1 MRDGERIAEFV
12 TKHNVVLF
20 RVPPPLSRPSFVNFV
35 RGNDRDTAQEK
46 LLQLRRSNGDKD
58 PASGFRARIG
68 LQTPAAIAKKNTT
81 FTLNERRA
89 VFEDALEAQEYVG
102 VAQAVMEMHPDK
114 PFDVNVG
121 REVVKSALNISSLSI
136 KRNHSTKNTVTP
148 SRWLQIATERG
159 QKDYVILLASRQR
172 PAPPSQNSLNES
184 LQIALKQRSRPVVKE
199 LLRYGA
205 DPNTCV
211 AEFHI
216 FVGHGD
222 AGTEFTELLLNSST
236 HALDQCEKDTALLKA
251 IELSS
256 IKMISQLLAFG
267 ADANYL
273 SGYFF
278 KWAVK
283 RQDFKLLTL
292 LVSTSRNIRP
302 ESLQDAID
310 HVCKEDDLSPQDK
323 VAFLDLLLSAG
334 ASTDPH
340 LLANLLDSAIQHCD
354 LNMMSLLVRH
364 REISS
369 NQATKA
375 MGRLPSNLS
384 EDQALDM
391 CSYLF
396 DARAQGAE
404 LGSVIWW
411 AVQRDYRHMVVYLVN
426 NQISLDYRDA
436 AAVRYAL
443 ERLDLPL
450 LQLLFN
456 GDGSEPRTSIH
467 SKAILAKALPDALA
481 IKDRKIR
488 HRAIELL
495 LNKGVSGE
503 ALDQALEDVITKPA
517 ICHILLVKALLSAGA
532 DVNFHGAQPIK
543 AALKLTDVQIL
554 DHICEHSRITQESF
568 DVVLPI
574 AIDCSRDNQSKARL
588 LLRDH
593 HQYFQRAISKALVE
607 EVKASGGQDEIVRL
621 LLDHG
626 ANVNYE
632 RGKLFGEI
640 VSNTPAT
647 RSMHL
652 LRDALSRGPDQ
663 TALGT
668 AFDST
673 RQLEC
678 PLEHRLAL
686 FSSILEAGY
695 QGPSIHTALR
705 EVIASHPDNTSVP
718 DLLLRYG
725 ASVDYDNG
733 GTLVSALQSRN
744 LQLLTTIM
752 SYHPNASSINRAF
765 EYVCQR
771 RYDNSLRVQQ
781 LEYLIGSDKVSGAS
795 MTSGLT
801 YEVIHGQGDLRILSL
816 LGGHQGRLKY
826 EALLHLVNNHDI
838 AIIKFL
844 FELQTP
850 NKETR
855 SRAFQSCFEFDK
867 AMRFALAELL
877 LPDGIDSGVWTGA
890 LRRSILD
897 RDHDLLKLLLH
908 HRGGQSFKAGE
919 SLIFAADQL
928 DPASIEILLQSG
940 PGFNSRDC
948 AFERMLE
955 SGKMTS
961 TKDSRRAAI
970 LLLAQGI
977 SQRMKDR
984 ALIQSLQSFSQNR
997 FEFART
1003 LVEHG
1008 ANVNA
1013 EACICF
1019 SVTGQFAEL
1028 DAFRYLLTCN
1038 PNFDLV
1044 VSSLVYSFA
1053 GRYDRLVEILR
1064 ITLTSDFYHDGNP
1077 RVDVIV
1083 QAMHRYPYGTEL
1095 IRLLLDHGYPA
1106 GQHVEL
1112 PGDWDGATET
1122 GTPLIWALRQPRPWV
1137 KDAVILELLKEESR
1151 ARPEFITGGTEVSAI
1166 ILAAQNGRHEIME
1179 RLVELNVPVSGKDC
1193 HDKSPLFYASTNK
1206 DARSVSILLGAD
1218 AQENDGSLHEAA
1230 RLCQS
1235 GIVAMLLK
1243 NDHDPNY
1250 PSELHGGRTP
1260 LGEMCLRS
1268 PVDSRLLESQ
1278 AYDTIQVLLGFKADL
1293 GMRMGKKT
1301 VLHLALENDRPVE
1314 MTKVLLRF
1322 PTIYK
1327 DIRTD
1332 SEAFLYEDSLQ
1343 ISMSPDNYVA
1353 TYCQCSERL
1362 KEQLIALL
1370 REKHCKDKWYKRR
1383 GAQVA
1388 SPRGLPP
1395 AMREEQERQDFADQ
1409 SQLRAIERKKKDA
1422 AADIEIANMRHVA
1435 NIKQGE
1441 EQNKADLAN
1450 RTRLHDQQID
1460 HENAMSSQRRGN
1472 AYLEHTDRKARA
1484 MEMATIEY
1492 QASEA
1497 LVQLRSSAME
1507 KEHQMERQMIT
1518 AKVEAEKT
1526 VHDRAMMR
1534 IQRQEELNRSSPNTG
1549 QRPAIEAK
1557 KWDDPD

>member
-1 MRDGERIAEFV
+1 MRDNERIAEFV

-20 RVPPPLSRPSFVNFV
+20 RVPPPLSRPSFVSFI
-35 RGNDRDTAQEK
+35 RGNDQDTAQEK
-46 LLQLRRSNGDKD
+46 LLQLRRSNGHKD
-58 PASGFRARIG
+58 PASGLRAKIG
-68 LQTPAAIAKKNTT
+68 LQTAADIAKKNTT

-121 REVVKSALNISSLSI
+121 REDDKSASNISSFRI
-136 KRNHSTKNTVTP
+136 KRSHSTKNTVTP

-159 QKDYVILLASRQR
+159 QKDYVILLASRQH
-172 PAPPSQNSLNES
+172 PTPPSQNSLDES
-184 LQIALKQRSRPVVKE
+184 LQIALKQRSPPIVKE

-205 DPNTCV
+205 NPNTCL
-211 AEFHI
+211 AEFHR

-222 AGTEFTELLLNSST
+222 AGTEFTGLLLNSST
-236 HALDQCEKDTALLKA
+236 YALDQCEKDAALLKA

-256 IKMISQLLAFG
+256 LNMISQLLAFG
-267 ADANYL
+267 ADANFS
-273 SGYFF
+273 SGYSF

-283 RQDFKLLTL
+283 RQDLKLLTL

-334 ASTDPH
+334 ASTDPP
-340 LLANLLDSAIQHCD
+340 LLANLLDSAIQQCD
-354 LNMMSLLVRH
+354 LNMMSLLVGH
-364 REISS
+364 REISP

-384 EDQALDM
+384 EDEAVDM
-391 CSYLF
+391 CSHLF
-396 DARAQGAE
+396 DAGAKGAE
-404 LGSVIWW
+404 SGSVMWW
-411 AVQRDYRHMVVYLVN
+411 AVQRDYRHMIVYLVN
-426 NQISLDYRDA
+426 KQITLDYRDA
-436 AAVRYAL
+436 AAVRHAL
-443 ERLDLPL
+443 KRPDLPL
-450 LQLLFN
+450 LQLLLD

-467 SKAILAKALPDALA
+467 SKDVLAKALPDALA
-481 IKDRKIR
+481 IKDRKTR

-517 ICHILLVKALLSAGA
+517 ICHILLVKALISAGA

-543 AALKLTDVQIL
+543 AALELTDDQIL
-554 DHICEHSRITQESF
+554 DHICENSHITQESF

-593 HQYFQRAISKALVE
+593 QDFQNTISKALIE
-607 EVKASGGQDEIVRL
+607 EVRASGGQDEIVRL

-647 RSMHL
+647 RSMYL
-652 LRDALSRGPDQ
+652 LRDALSRSPDQ

-686 FSSILEAGY
+686 FSAILEAGY

-705 EVIASHPDNTSVP
+705 EAITSYPNDTSVP
-718 DLLLRYG
+718 DLLLRYE

-733 GTLVSALQSRN
+733 GILVSAVQSRN
-744 LQLLTTIM
+744 LQPLTTVM
-752 SYHPNASSINRAF
+752 SYHPNASSTDRAF

-771 RYDNSLRVQQ
+771 AYDNSLRFQQ
-781 LEYLIGSDKVSGAS
+781 LEYLIESGKVSRAS

-816 LGGHQGRLKY
+816 LGSHQGQLKY
-826 EALLHLVNNHDI
+826 EALLHLANNHNI

-855 SRAFQSCFEFDK
+855 SRAFQSCFEFNK

-890 LRRSILD
+890 LHRSILD
-897 RDHDLLKLLLH
+897 RDHDLLKLLFR
-908 HRGGQSFKAGE
+908 HRNGQPFNAGE
-919 SLIFAADQL
+919 ALILAADQL
-928 DPASIEILLQSG
+928 DPNSIEILVQRG
-940 PGFNSRDC
+940 PSFKSRDC
-948 AFERMLE
+948 AFERMLAC
-955 SGKMTS
+955 GRMTS
-961 TKDSRRAAI
+961 TEDSRRAAI
-970 LLLAQGI
+970 LLLTQGI

-984 ALIQSLQSFSQNR
+984 ALIQSLQSFSQNQ

-1003 LVEHG
+1003 LVERG

-1044 VSSLVYSFA
+1044 ISSLVYSFT

-1064 ITLTSDFYHDGNP
+1064 ITLTSDFYHD
-1077 RVDVIV
+1077 V
-1083 QAMHRYPYGTEL
+1083 
-1095 IRLLLDHGYPA
+1095 
-1106 GQHVEL
+1106 
-1112 PGDWDGATET
+1112 
-1122 GTPLIWALRQPRPWV
+1122 
-1137 KDAVILELLKEESR
+1137 
-1151 ARPEFITGGTEVSAI
+1151 
-1166 ILAAQNGRHEIME
+1166 
-1179 RLVELNVPVSGKDC
+1179 
-1193 HDKSPLFYASTNK
+1193 
-1206 DARSVSILLGAD
+1206 
-1218 AQENDGSLHEAA
+1218 
-1230 RLCQS
+1230 
-1235 GIVAMLLK
+1235 
-1243 NDHDPNY
+1243 
-1250 PSELHGGRTP
+1250 
-1260 LGEMCLRS
+1260 
-1268 PVDSRLLESQ
+1268 
-1278 AYDTIQVLLGFKADL
+1278 IQV
-1293 GMRMGKKT
+1293 
-1301 VLHLALENDRPVE
+1301 
-1314 MTKVLLRF
+1314 
-1322 PTIYK
+1322 
-1327 DIRTD
+1327 
-1332 SEAFLYEDSLQ
+1332 
-1343 ISMSPDNYVA
+1343 
-1353 TYCQCSERL
+1353 
-1362 KEQLIALL
+1362 
-1370 REKHCKDKWYKRR
+1370 
-1383 GAQVA
+1383 
-1388 SPRGLPP
+1388 
-1395 AMREEQERQDFADQ
+1395 
-1409 SQLRAIERKKKDA
+1409 
-1422 AADIEIANMRHVA
+1422 
-1435 NIKQGE
+1435 
-1441 EQNKADLAN
+1441 
-1450 RTRLHDQQID
+1450 
-1460 HENAMSSQRRGN
+1460 
-1472 AYLEHTDRKARA
+1472 
-1484 MEMATIEY
+1484 
-1492 QASEA
+1492 
-1497 LVQLRSSAME
+1497 
-1507 KEHQMERQMIT
+1507 
-1518 AKVEAEKT
+1518 
-1526 VHDRAMMR
+1526 
-1534 IQRQEELNRSSPNTG
+1534 
-1549 QRPAIEAK
+1549 
-1557 KWDDPD
+1557 